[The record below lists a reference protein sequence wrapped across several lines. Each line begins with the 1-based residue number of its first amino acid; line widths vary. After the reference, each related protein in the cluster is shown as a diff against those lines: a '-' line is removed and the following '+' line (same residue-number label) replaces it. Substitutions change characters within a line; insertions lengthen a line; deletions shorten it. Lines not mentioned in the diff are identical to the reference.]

1 MHKDASELCLQE
13 FLKVLSHIHAHL
25 IYQCP
30 HKRCHCSSS
39 FPAPYNSQSHWAQPS
54 WALQESPKP
63 FVHIPKDPKDSFHR
77 ISWIGIQ
84 QIGIQQIKWSANCLM
99 LLPWW
104 SLKSSA
110 ILFTWDVVQT
120 GYVYTLLCRGSDA
133 DQHFQ
138 TRGMSHLE
146 LPCPHPHETSPCLQP
161 VAARC
166 LQVSSFPPCPQ
177 VSASHSGPKNCA
189 SQGLP
194 TCPNEPTA
202 LLNARKG
209 TRKHKGK
216 F

>member
-1 MHKDASELCLQE
+1 MGSARVSKAL
-13 FLKVLSHIHAHL
+13 
-25 IYQCP
+25 CP
-30 HKRCHCSSS
+30 HTQISKR
-39 FPAPYNSQSHWAQPS
+39 FF
-54 WALQESPKP
+54 SPNLLL
-63 FVHIPKDPKDSFHR
+63 
-77 ISWIGIQ
+77 
-84 QIGIQQIKWSANCLM
+84 IGIQQIKWSANCLM

-177 VSASHSGPKNCA
+177 VSASRSGPKNCA